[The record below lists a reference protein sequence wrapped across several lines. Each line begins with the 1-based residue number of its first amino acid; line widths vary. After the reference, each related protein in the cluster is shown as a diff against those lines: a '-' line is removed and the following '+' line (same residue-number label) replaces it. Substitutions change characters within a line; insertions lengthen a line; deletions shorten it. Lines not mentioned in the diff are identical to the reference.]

1 MNLTELSN
9 ALTRVYNKLG
19 NKYIIDNFFSEP
31 FEFKVNVIYGD
42 PYEYH
47 KYYVDVY
54 SVPDMQQFFTYRPEK
69 KKDAFRADV
78 NVIGIKFK
86 SMIEYIDSEKKGLIG
101 VNFMNVEK

>member
-19 NKYIIDNFFSEP
+19 NKYILDNFFSEP
-31 FEFKVNVIYGD
+31 FEFKVKVRYGESD
-42 PYEYH
+42 EYH

-54 SVPDMQQFFTYRPEK
+54 SVPDMPRFFTYRPEK
-69 KKDAFRADV
+69 KKNAFLTDV
-78 NVIGIKFK
+78 NFIGLKFK
-86 SMIEYIDSEKKGLIG
+86 SMIEYIDSERKGLIG

>member
-19 NKYIIDNFFSEP
+19 NKYILDNFISEP
-31 FEFKVNVIYGD
+31 FEFKVKVRYGESD
-42 PYEYH
+42 EYH

-54 SVPDMQQFFTYRPEK
+54 SVPDMPRFFTYRPEK
-69 KKDAFRADV
+69 KKNAFLADV
-78 NVIGIKFK
+78 NFIGLKFK
-86 SMIEYIDSEKKGLIG
+86 SMIEYIDSERKGLIG